1 MKVFGFLIATL
12 ILAASSFGQSQPSHS
27 VALTWTAPTGGS
39 TVSGYNAY
47 RGTTKGGPYTVLN
60 TAAVAVTNY
69 TDTSALVE
77 GTTYFYVVTS
87 VGPGGES
94 VASNEASA
102 LIPLSKPL
110 PPSNLTS
117 TPK

>member
-1 MKVFGFLIATL
+1 MKVFGLLIATL
-12 ILAASSFGQSQPSHS
+12 ILAASSFAQTSHS

-39 TVSGYNAY
+39 SVTGYNPY
-47 RGTTKGGPYTVLN
+47 RGTTKGGPYTVLV
-60 TAAVAVTNY
+60 TTPVAGTTY
-69 TDTSALVE
+69 TDTSGLVE

-94 VASNEASA
+94 VSSNEASA
-102 LIPLSKPL
+102 LIPVSKPL